1 MSGELFRREVLD
13 ARRQSHL
20 GTISL
25 SQPIGLWM
33 LVAVA
38 ALLASAIVGFLFL
51 GEYTRRSRVTG
62 QLVPSLGLSTL
73 VAPASGVVGRLSPE
87 EGGYVAA
94 GNALVRI
101 DAPRVMKSGDDALLL
116 IHAELKAREAS
127 VLQLGKSKDA
137 QIEAQIAGTSRQ
149 LSIARGELRQL
160 EDAVVTRNEQ
170 IRLGRSTLD
179 RYRRI
184 ADHEFVSQA
193 QVDQQEQALLE
204 TVHEG
209 QVLERQV
216 TMIRRNIAQMEQ
228 SLRELPAQRE
238 AQRAAIQLDQALLR
252 QERVQQ
258 EATGGMMVKAPVA
271 GLVASRLVEVGQ
283 AVQTGQPLLS
293 LLPQGS
299 ELQAQLLVPSRAI
312 GFIEPG
318 DKVLLRYQAYPYQ
331 KFGQSKGRV
340 LRISRSAINPLEST
354 AFSGNASGSEPLYRV
369 QIALESQ
376 HILAYGKA
384 ESLLPGMALEAEI
397 LGERRKLYEWLLEP
411 LYSLHGR
418 VGSSDHD

>member
-1 MSGELFRREVLD
+1 M
-13 ARRQSHL
+13 
-20 GTISL
+20 
-25 SQPIGLWM
+25 
-33 LVAVA
+33 
-38 ALLASAIVGFLFL
+38 
-51 GEYTRRSRVTG
+51 
-62 QLVPSLGLSTL
+62 
-73 VAPASGVVGRLSPE
+73 
-87 EGGYVAA
+87 
-94 GNALVRI
+94 
-101 DAPRVMKSGDDALLL
+101 
-116 IHAELKAREAS
+116 
-127 VLQLGKSKDA
+127 
-137 QIEAQIAGTSRQ
+137 
-149 LSIARGELRQL
+149 
-160 EDAVVTRNEQ
+160 
-170 IRLGRSTLD
+170 
-179 RYRRI
+179 
-184 ADHEFVSQA
+184 
-193 QVDQQEQALLE
+193 
-204 TVHEG
+204 
-209 QVLERQV
+209 
-216 TMIRRNIAQMEQ
+216 
-228 SLRELPAQRE
+228 
-238 AQRAAIQLDQALLR
+238 
-252 QERVQQ
+252 
-258 EATGGMMVKAPVA
+258 
-271 GLVASRLVEVGQ
+271 
-283 AVQTGQPLLS
+283 QTGQPLLS